1 MIQQFD
7 GDARGQ
13 ICANNK
19 EAVHMMLTLPCVSLL
34 FVLFPQAFQSC
45 FPTSVES
52 RNHERISCML
62 MEHVAQDK
70 QPRLQFSSYVRR

>member
-7 GDARGQ
+7 QDAMGRYVR
-13 ICANNK
+13 NK
-19 EAVHMMLTLPCVSLL
+19 EAVHMVSTLPGISLL
-34 FVLFPQAFQSC
+34 VVLSPEAFHSC
-45 FPTSVES
+45 LPTSVES

-62 MEHVAQDK
+62 VEHVTQDK